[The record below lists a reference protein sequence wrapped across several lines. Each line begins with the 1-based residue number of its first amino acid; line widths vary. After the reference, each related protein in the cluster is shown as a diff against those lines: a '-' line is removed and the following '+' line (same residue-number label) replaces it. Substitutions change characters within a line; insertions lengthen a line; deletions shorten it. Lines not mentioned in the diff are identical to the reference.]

1 MVKNFVLSPGDATL
15 VECHFWGNGVVG
27 LSADMQLF
35 VYEVFLLIFF
45 FFLIGSQGLVNV
57 EGDSGSRKY
66 TLNSGLSAKKPYT
79 SMAIVPPLLSRSGL
93 LEVT

>member
-35 VYEVFLLIFF
+35 VYEVFLLYSTSLKISG
-45 FFLIGSQGLVNV
+45 IGQRRG
-57 EGDSGSRKY
+57 
-66 TLNSGLSAKKPYT
+66 
-79 SMAIVPPLLSRSGL
+79 
-93 LEVT
+93 